1 MAIKLDDSAD
11 LAHKAL
17 NALVFA
23 LLGAGVGWAA
33 QALTLSGRVTAIE
46 AGMERLEAQIGR
58 LLQQRGLS
66 APPMAPSGTPILYGD
81 AGRCR

>member
-1 MAIKLDDSAD
+1 MKINGPDD
-11 LAHKAL
+11 LVHKAL
-17 NALVFA
+17 HALIA
-23 LLGAGVGWAA
+23 AALGAGVGWSA

-46 AGMERLEAQIGR
+46 HGMERLEAQMGR
-58 LLQQRGLS
+58 LLQQRGMV